1 MNTFLLYSFGMG
13 IFITFVYDLLRIFRR
28 TWSHNK
34 FFVSFEDLLFWVFCA
49 ISIFYLM
56 HTESNGT
63 LRWFAILGAL
73 TGMFLYK
80 KTISRPF
87 VKWVSLGINWIKKI
101 IGKGLSILGRPFVFL
116 GKKCKKAGK
125 KTMNGGRH
133 VRTMVKK
140 RLTAL
145 KKLLK
150 IVLCKQ

>member
-1 MNTFLLYSFGMG
+1 MLYSFGMG

-28 TWSHNK
+28 IWIHSK
-34 FFVSFEDLLFWVFCA
+34 FFISLEDLLFWIFSA

-80 KTISRPF
+80 KTISQPF
-87 VKWVSLGINWIKKI
+87 VKWVSKGIILIKRI
-101 IGKGLSILGRPFVFL
+101 IGKGLSIIGRPFVFL
-116 GKKCKKAGK
+116 AKKCKKTGK
-125 KTMNGGRH
+125 KTMEGGRFA
-133 VRTMVKK
+133 RGIVKK
-140 RLTAL
+140 RLTAI

>member
-13 IFITFVYDLLRIFRR
+13 IFITFVYDLLRILRR
-28 TWSHNK
+28 IWIHNK
-34 FFVSFEDLLFWVFCA
+34 FFISLEDLLFWIFCA

-80 KTISRPF
+80 KTISQPF
-87 VKWVSLGINWIKKI
+87 VKWVSKGINFIKRI
-101 IGKGLSILGRPFVFL
+101 IGKGLSIIGRPFVFL
-116 GKKCKKAGK
+116 AKKCKKAGK
-125 KTMNGGRH
+125 KTMEGGRFA
-133 VRTMVKK
+133 RGIVKK
-140 RLTAL
+140 RLTAI